1 MLVNFKITAWES
13 INVPVELENEVL
25 AELENETIRTS
36 KDLVS
41 LLKQLNN
48 NVSAE
53 LVPVFDSQCQM
64 TLNENQGYPTIVA
77 QIEDQPFPIWTN
89 S

>member
-53 LVPVFDSQCQM
+53 LVTVFDSQCQM
-64 TLNENQGYPTIVA
+64 TLNENQGYPTIVS